1 MRLIGAPIGK
11 SMGDF
16 GELGQRPRRIGTL
29 PMRAGSGRK
38 LPRNP
43 NYTKVKVQF
52 DAALA
57 TLSLEDRQRVGAGT
71 LPEQMVAFALVK
83 LGFIFEQQSASSGG
97 RLRLGG
103 AIVDMIVYFGMAK
116 VAIRVQGTY
125 WHTLGDRKQ
134 QDEVQL
140 MRLRAKRVR
149 VWDAWDLELYHA
161 WGEGRLVDFVEDG
174 LKNAA

>member
-1 MRLIGAPIGK
+1 MRPLGAPIGK
-11 SMGDF
+11 AF
-16 GELGQRPRRIGTL
+16 AELGGHPQRIGTL
-29 PMRAGSGRK
+29 PLRAGSGRR

-43 NYTKVKVQF
+43 NYTKVKEQF
-52 DAALA
+52 DKAVA
-57 TLSLEDRQRVGAGT
+57 TLPFEQRQQIGAGT

-83 LGFIFEQQSASSGG
+83 LSFIFEMQSASSGG

-103 AIVDMIVYFGMAK
+103 AIVDMIVYFGTAK

-140 MRLRAKRVR
+140 MRLRAKRIR
-149 VWDAWDLELYHA
+149 VWDAWDLEVYHA
-161 WGEGRLVDFVEDG
+161 WGEGRLIEFVKEG
-174 LKNAA
+174 LQSAA